1 MSQEARMQQLELA
14 SLFSLYLTLCGSSES
29 VCVKVVRVALSWQSK
44 TRLTNRP
51 LFLTFSGCSQKKILR
66 EMAHWHT

>member
-14 SLFSLYLTLCGSSES
+14 SHFSLYITKS

-44 TRLTNRP
+44 TKLTNRP